1 MDKQQSFTE
10 IQEQL
15 EANDLRLTPQRA
27 AVVQVLLNHTDTH
40 LRTEQIFLLAKEFVP
55 DIGLATV
62 YRTLEVLE
70 KLNIVNRF
78 EYGDGQSRYELGRK
92 SEEHYHH
99 HLICLGCGEISEFE
113 DDLLEK
119 LEDKIAAKCQFK
131 IVDHD
136 LRFFGYCRKCQDK
149 NGEK

>member
-15 EANDLRLTPQRA
+15 EANDVRLTPQRA

>member
-27 AVVQVLLNHTDTH
+27 AVIKVLLDHTDTH
-40 LRTEQIFLLAKEFVP
+40 LRTEEIFLLAKEFAP

-70 KLNIVNRF
+70 KLNIINRF
-78 EYGDGQSRYELGRK
+78 DYGDGQSRYEMGRDT
-92 SEEHYHH
+92 EEHYHH
-99 HLICLGCGEISEFE
+99 HLICLGCGEVSEFK

-119 LEDKIAAKCQFK
+119 LEEKVAAKCQFK
-131 IVDHD
+131 IVDHS
-136 LRFFGYCRKCQDK
+136 LRFFGYCKQCQDK
-149 NGEK
+149 DCE